1 MSEKRTPTDDDALA
15 RKRRRSV
22 VRTALLFGA
31 IALAIYIAF
40 IASGVLRA

>member
-1 MSEKRTPTDDDALA
+1 MSEKRTTTDDDALA

-31 IALAIYIAF
+31 IALGIYITF